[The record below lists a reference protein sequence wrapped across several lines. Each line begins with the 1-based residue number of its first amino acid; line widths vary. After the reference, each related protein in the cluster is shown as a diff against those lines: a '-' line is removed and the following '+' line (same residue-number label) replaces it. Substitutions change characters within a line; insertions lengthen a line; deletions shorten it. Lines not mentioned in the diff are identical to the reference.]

1 MIMDWVDTHCHLNE
15 DAFTSDQADAVNRAV
30 AAGVHQMLVV
40 GITLESSRRAVELA
54 QKFPAVYAVVGIQP
68 NYVSAAAP
76 GDLDEIAVLA
86 REPKVVGIGETGLD
100 RYWDH
105 APFEL
110 QREYFHR
117 HIALAQQLQL
127 PFVVHCRD
135 AEPDVV
141 AVLTEHAVAGPL
153 HGVMHSFCGD
163 QATADECLRLG
174 MHLSFAG
181 MVTFKRNEA
190 LRQVAKS
197 VPDDRLLMETDAPY
211 LAPAPHRGKRNE
223 PAYVRHTCDFLADVR
238 GCDRNELARTTS
250 ANARRLFR
258 LPIVESILS

>member
-1 MIMDWVDTHCHLNE
+1 MDWVDTHCHLNE
-15 DAFTSDQADAVNRAV
+15 DAFTSDQADAVQRAV
-30 AAGVHQMLVV
+30 AAGVRQMLVV

-54 QKFPAVYAVVGIQP
+54 AQYPAVYAVVGIQP
-68 NYVSAAAP
+68 NYVAAALP
-76 GDLDEIAVLA
+76 TDFDDIVTLA
-86 REPKVVGIGETGLD
+86 SSPKVVGIGETGLD

-105 APFEL
+105 APQEL
-110 QREYFHR
+110 QREFFHR
-117 HIALAQQLQL
+117 HLELARRTQL

-135 AEPDVV
+135 AEADVLE
-141 AVLTEHAVAGPL
+141 VLNQHAQHGPL

-163 QATADECLRLG
+163 HATADRCLELG
-174 MHLSFAG
+174 LCLSFAG

-197 VPDDRLLMETDAPY
+197 VPDDRILVETDAPY

-238 GCDRNELARTTS
+238 GVSRDQLAQLTT
-250 ANARRLFR
+250 ANARRVFQ
-258 LPIVESILS
+258 LPPPA